1 MEKIQVLR
9 RVVIT
14 GMGALT
20 PIGNNVNDFCHS
32 LVNGVSGAA
41 PITKFD
47 SSKFKTKFACEL
59 KNFDVHD
66 FIEKSEARR
75 FDAYTQYA
83 LVAVEEAVKNANINF
98 EDLNRN
104 RIGVIWGSGNGGIQ
118 TFQDQVMEF
127 ANGDGTP
134 RFNPYFIPKMI
145 VDIASGII
153 SIKYGLRGVNFTTVS
168 ACATS
173 NTAIIDSFN
182 HIRWGKADMII
193 TGGSEAPLNQTTIG
207 GFNASRALSTRNDD
221 PTTASRPFDVSRD
234 GFVMGEGAGALIL
247 ESYEHAIKRNA
258 PILAE
263 IAGGGMTADAYHL
276 TGTHPEGEGAYL
288 GMLEAMN
295 EAGIEPA
302 TIDYLNVHATSTH
315 MGDISELKAVERV
328 FGTNTAL
335 HISGTKS
342 MTGHLL
348 GAAGAIEA
356 IACINAIR
364 NDIIPPTINT
374 KEVEPEFADKFNL
387 TLGKAVSK
395 TVNYAMS
402 NTFGFGGHIATS
414 IFKKFEQ
421 E

>member
-1 MEKIQVLR
+1 MEKTQTLK
-9 RVVIT
+9 RVVVT

-20 PIGNNVNDFCHS
+20 PIGNNVTDFWNS
-32 LVNGVSGAA
+32 LISGVSGAA

-47 SSKFKTKFACEL
+47 SSKFKTKIACEL
-59 KNFDVHD
+59 KNFDVNN

-75 FDAYTQYA
+75 FDPYTQYA
-83 LVAVEEAVKNANINF
+83 LVAVEEAVKNAAIDF
-98 EDLNRN
+98 KTLNRN

-127 ANGDGTP
+127 AKGDGTP
-134 RFNPYFIPKMI
+134 RFNPFFIPKMI

-153 SIKYGLRGVNFTTVS
+153 SIKYELRGVNFTTVS

-173 NTAIIDSFN
+173 NTAIIESFN

-193 TGGSEAPLNQTTIG
+193 TGGSEAPVNETAIG
-207 GFNASRALSTRNDD
+207 GFNASRALSTRNDE
-221 PTTASRPFDVSRD
+221 PSTASRPFDVSRD
-234 GFVMGEGAGALIL
+234 GFVMAEGAGALIL
-247 ESYEHAIKRNA
+247 ESYEHAVKRGA

-263 IAGGGMTADAYHL
+263 IAGGGMTGDAYHL

-288 GMLEAMN
+288 GMLEAMH
-295 EAGIEPA
+295 EAGVSPA
-302 TIDYLNVHATSTH
+302 DIGYLNVHATSTH
-315 MGDISELKAVERV
+315 MGDISELKAVTRV
-328 FGTNTAL
+328 FGEAPHLN
-335 HISGTKS
+335 ISATKS

-364 NDIIPPTINT
+364 TGIIPPTINT
-374 KEVEPEFADKFNL
+374 QNVEPEFAGKYDL
-387 TLGKAVSK
+387 TLGKAAHK

-414 IFKKFEQ
+414 IFKKFE
-421 E
+421 